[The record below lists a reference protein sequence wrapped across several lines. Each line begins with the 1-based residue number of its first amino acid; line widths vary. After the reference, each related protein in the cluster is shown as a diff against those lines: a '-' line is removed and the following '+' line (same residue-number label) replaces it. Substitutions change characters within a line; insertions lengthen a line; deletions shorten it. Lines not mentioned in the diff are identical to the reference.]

1 MRCRADACF
10 WRQIDEASLAQLH
23 AMTATETARPNGPEL
38 YDLRYMRMWTKL
50 RPGARALLTG
60 AAPLAEIM
68 VYTMGDR
75 AYAVEMARL
84 LDKEGAVLRP
94 GRLISAP
101 DSRTA
106 GRKDLDIVLGSAPGV
121 LILDDTPAVWRR
133 HASNVIVADRYHFFP
148 ASSRGHGAD
157 PARSWLARA
166 ADEDEHDGVMTALLR
181 VVREVHAKFFEGV
194 SDGAGAA
201 DRDVRPILAALR
213 AQVLA
218 GCVIVFSH
226 GTAVRYSERIAFVL
240 RANVPASASCAVFPM
255 GETAPERHSL
265 WRLATELGAQ
275 CSAAQRDDATHV
287 VAGAAGTEKA
297 KWGAA
302 RGAAVVAPAWLH
314 ACAARW
320 ARLPEADYPLDAA
333 PQRRA

>member
-1 MRCRADACF
+1 M
-10 WRQIDEASLAQLH
+10 AQLH

-157 PARSWLARA
+157 PSRTWLARA
-166 ADEDEHDGVMTALLR
+166 ADEDENDGVMTALLR

-194 SDGAGAA
+194 SDGGVAAA

-226 GTAVRYSERIAFVL
+226 GTAQQYIGLMAFV
-240 RANVPASASCAVFPM
+240 
-255 GETAPERHSL
+255 TAL
-265 WRLATELGAQ
+265 T
-275 CSAAQRDDATHV
+275 C
-287 VAGAAGTEKA
+287 
-297 KWGAA
+297 
-302 RGAAVVAPAWLH
+302 
-314 ACAARW
+314 
-320 ARLPEADYPLDAA
+320 
-333 PQRRA
+333 

>member
-1 MRCRADACF
+1 M
-10 WRQIDEASLAQLH
+10 AQLH

-38 YDLRYMRMWTKL
+38 YDLQYMRMWTKL

-148 ASSRGHGAD
+148 ASARGHGGD

-166 ADEDEHDGVMTALLR
+166 ADEDENDGVMTALLR

-194 SDGAGAA
+194 SDGAAAA

-218 GCVIVFSH
+218 GCIIVFSH
-226 GTAVRYSERIAFVL
+226 GAEQRVGAYCAKCALI
-240 RANVPASASCAVFPM
+240 RAPSFARSLSNGRSC
-255 GETAPERHSL
+255 S
-265 WRLATELGAQ
+265 
-275 CSAAQRDDATHV
+275 
-287 VAGAAGTEKA
+287 
-297 KWGAA
+297 
-302 RGAAVVAPAWLH
+302 
-314 ACAARW
+314 
-320 ARLPEADYPLDAA
+320 
-333 PQRRA
+333 